1 MSSNIKTTSRTLL
14 QVSLLMLFL
23 SGCSSYNP
31 LDLFSFLDK
40 EEEDI
45 KEPAILFPFDEE
57 VTLTRLWSQ
66 KIGRGAEDKAIK
78 LVPAYTGSRVF
89 AAAADGKVKAFDASN
104 GRVIWEINIKDFY
117 SSSEQK
123 VSFSKAADSITGG
136 VGVGEDLVLVGSS
149 AGELVAM
156 NQSDGSLAWRAVMTS
171 EILSPPQAR
180 NNLVAAQTIDGKV
193 SGFNALDG
201 TRLWQYQTNVPS
213 LTLRGTSTLIM
224 GDLIIAGFSNGR
236 IAGLDPIRGLA
247 KVDQRIAA
255 ATGKSDLEKLI
266 DIDGTMIQE
275 ASRLFVASYQ
285 GNLVSIDL
293 SQNGRIT
300 WAKETSSVV
309 GLGSGFGNVYLANED
324 SIINAY
330 AMDQGS
336 DVWETEALL
345 YRNITTPVA
354 VSSYVVTGDF
364 DGYLHLIAQSDGRFV
379 GRKVIDKSGFSSSP
393 VVDGTRIYVMG
404 NGGQLTALEIR

>member
-1 MSSNIKTTSRTLL
+1 
-14 QVSLLMLFL
+14 
-23 SGCSSYNP
+23 
-31 LDLFSFLDK
+31 
-40 EEEDI
+40 
-45 KEPAILFPFDEE
+45 
-57 VTLTRLWSQ
+57 
-66 KIGRGAEDKAIK
+66 
-78 LVPAYTGSRVF
+78 
-89 AAAADGKVKAFDASN
+89 
-104 GRVIWEINIKDFY
+104 
-117 SSSEQK
+117 
-123 VSFSKAADSITGG
+123 
-136 VGVGEDLVLVGSS
+136 
-149 AGELVAM
+149 
-156 NQSDGSLAWRAVMTS
+156 
-171 EILSPPQAR
+171 
-180 NNLVAAQTIDGKV
+180 
-193 SGFNALDG
+193 
-201 TRLWQYQTNVPS
+201 
-213 LTLRGTSTLIM
+213 
-224 GDLIIAGFSNGR
+224 
-236 IAGLDPIRGLA
+236 
-247 KVDQRIAA
+247 
-255 ATGKSDLEKLI
+255 
-266 DIDGTMIQE
+266 MIQE